1 MFENEIKRIYS
12 HNLNKVKNLGSY
24 INFEQLIS
32 ANLHPAILQYISAE
46 IDYRIFEDRQKILK
60 DSVFDYSSE
69 KIRHHFS
76 QINKE
81 LKKNKRFS
89 QQYIN
94 KLILHA
100 VSFNVNYL
108 ARPKWALL
116 KFIYNTVQEKPT
128 DEIKQVLNYIHYYA
142 YLRKILTLYIDK
154 KNILLLSKGEFKD
167 LLTKVDESGIESNQS
182 AIVDKALE
190 SMSEFFN
197 VGSSDKTIIPLPSV
211 KLFFQ
216 EKNLVPQLNKINHKF
231 GAENKDSIDLEE
243 IKNAL
248 VEKEASLDE
257 ESEKIIK
264 ELVEQETGFS
274 NTDQQESE
282 LDEEEI
288 LNEKNEDNNGDNERI
303 HIEDDNLDEDAE
315 DLGAGF
321 VQKKL
326 EEVDLGKDF
335 EHVTMDK
342 IEETESLDEN
352 DSIEIKEDDVV
363 EPEEEN
369 EEGEVI
375 AEDGMPNMNDESL
388 SSDEEI
394 QIDSRDSDE
403 NELIIE
409 SELSGDEALD
419 LDDSSLTLEDEPKEK
434 SDLRLVDNSVNQKE
448 NSESELEI
456 EDSALEVSD
465 EEMLNEEDDEEQHE
479 VIEEPADEEEII
491 EMKEDVFEESDED
504 EEEDEAQ
511 LTESEEAN
519 AVVEKSELDLADDD
533 TLSGIIENEFESDLQ
548 KIDMSD
554 LVQNKKMTKIIEVI
568 FDYDMEDYSNTI
580 EKISECLNLNDAEQ
594 VLEKLYSTNRINSKS
609 KEAHLFKELI
619 SEYFN

>member
-1 MFENEIKRIYS
+1 MFEHEIKRIYS

-24 INFEQLIS
+24 INFEQLIT

-60 DSVFDYSSE
+60 DSVFDYSGE
-69 KIRHHFS
+69 KIRTYFA
-76 QINKE
+76 QISKE

-116 KFIYNTVQEKPT
+116 KFIYNNEMEKPA

-142 YLRKILTLYIDK
+142 YLRKILTLYIEK

-190 SMSEFFN
+190 SMTDFFN
-197 VGSSDKTIIPLPSV
+197 IGAADKSLIPLPSV

-216 EKNLVPQLNKINHKF
+216 EKNLLSQLNKINHKF
-231 GAENKDSIDLEE
+231 GAENKESVKLTE
-243 IKNAL
+243 INNAL
-248 VEKEASLDE
+248 TEKEPSLDE

-264 ELVEQETGFS
+264 ELVEQETSFTKTEILKQDS
-274 NTDQQESE
+274 AEEDEVTFDETEQIKVSE
-282 LDEEEI
+282 KEEI
-288 LNEKNEDNNGDNERI
+288 QLEDESYE
-303 HIEDDNLDEDAE
+303 EDLSE

-326 EEVDLGKDF
+326 ESAEF
-335 EHVTMDK
+335 EEAEDSESINMNEDTDEELIADEK
-342 IEETESLDEN
+342 IPDMTEPETE
-352 DSIEIKEDDVV
+352 I
-363 EPEEEN
+363 EN
-369 EEGEVI
+369 EE
-375 AEDGMPNMNDESL
+375 
-388 SSDEEI
+388 EI
-394 QIDSRDSDE
+394 QMDNKDNDDS
-403 NELIIE
+403 ELIIE
-409 SELSGDEALD
+409 SELNPSGEANLNSD
-419 LDDSSLTLEDEPKEK
+419 NLTLDDEQ
-434 SDLRLVDNSVNQKE
+434 SDRNKLRLLNSDENQKE
-448 NSESELEI
+448 NLIGESELE
-456 EDSALEVSD
+456 DSELEVADEEISD
-465 EEMLNEEDDEEQHE
+465 ENEIEHDDHLE
-479 VIEEPADEEEII
+479 VVEVEEEEII
-491 EMKEDVFEESDED
+491 EIKDDVFVEEPA
-504 EEEDEAQ
+504 EEKETPNF
-511 LTESEEAN
+511 TEIETDQPN
-519 AVVEKSELDLADDD
+519 DEKSGLQISDDD
-533 TLSGIIENEFESDLQ
+533 TLSGIIENEFELDSK

-580 EKISECLNLNDAEQ
+580 EQISECTNLDDAKSI
-594 VLEKLYSTNRINSKS
+594 LDKLFSTNRISSKS

>member
-116 KFIYNTVQEKPT
+116 KFIYNNVQEKPT

-182 AIVDKALE
+182 AIVDKGLE

-197 VGSSDKTIIPLPSV
+197 VGSSDKAIIPLPSV

-216 EKNLVPQLNKINHKF
+216 EKNLMPQLNKINHKF
-231 GAENKDSIDLEE
+231 GADNKDSLALEE

-264 ELVEQETGFS
+264 ELVEQETGFT
-274 NTDQQESE
+274 NTKLQESE

-288 LNEKNEDNNGDNERI
+288 LNENNKDDEVERESI
-303 HIEDDNLDEDAE
+303 HIEDDNL
-315 DLGAGF
+315 
-321 VQKKL
+321 
-326 EEVDLGKDF
+326 EEVDLDKDF
-335 EHVTMDK
+335 EDGPIDG
-342 IEETESLDEN
+342 IEETESLDEI
-352 DSIEIKEDDVV
+352 DSIELKEKDELEPEDDT
-363 EPEEEN
+363 ED
-369 EEGEVI
+369 GEVI
-375 AEDGMPNMNDESL
+375 AENGMPDVNEEL
-388 SSDEEI
+388 SDNNEEI
-394 QIDSRDSDE
+394 QIDGKDTDE

-409 SELSGDEALD
+409 SELSTDEASDFDDNNLT
-419 LDDSSLTLEDEPKEK
+419 LDDEKEK
-434 SDLRLVDNSVNQKE
+434 SDLRLVDNSSKNKE
-448 NSESELEI
+448 NLDSELE
-456 EDSALEVSD
+456 LEESVLDVSD
-465 EEMLNEEDDEEQHE
+465 EELLNEENEEEQHE

-491 EMKEDVFEESDED
+491 EIKEDVFEESDEE
-504 EEEDEAQ
+504 EEEDEPQ
-511 LTESEEAN
+511 LTESSEDN
-519 AVVEKSELDLADDD
+519 AAVEKSELDIADDD

-580 EKISECLNLNDAEQ
+580 EKISECSNLNNAEE
-594 VLEKLYSTNRINSKS
+594 VLEKLYSTNRIGSKS

>member
-116 KFIYNTVQEKPT
+116 KFIYNNTQEKPT

-154 KNILLLSKGEFKD
+154 KNILLLSKSEFKD
-167 LLTKVDESGIESNQS
+167 LLTKVDESGLESNQS

-197 VGSSDKTIIPLPSV
+197 VGLSEKAIVPLPAV

-216 EKNLVPQLNKINHKF
+216 EKNLLPQLNKINHKF
-231 GAENKDSIDLEE
+231 GAENKDSLELEE

-264 ELVEQETGFS
+264 ELVEQETGFT
-274 NTDQQESE
+274 NAELAESE
-282 LDEEEI
+282 AADEEV
-288 LNEKNEDNNGDNERI
+288 LDGSNGDHEIENNYI
-303 HIEDDNLDEDAE
+303 HIEDNNLDEADEE

-326 EEVDLGKDF
+326 EDVDLEEDLEVDEEF
-335 EHVTMDK
+335 NN
-342 IEETESLDEN
+342 IEASESLEED
-352 DSIEIKEDDVV
+352 DSIAIKVDEESDSSEEI
-363 EPEEEN
+363 

-375 AEDGMPNMNDESL
+375 AENSMPDVNEELPNNI
-388 SSDEEI
+388 EEI
-394 QIDSRDSDE
+394 QIDGKDADE
-403 NELIIE
+403 SELIIE
-409 SELSGDEALD
+409 SDLSTEEASD
-419 LDDSSLTLEDEPKEK
+419 LDENTLTLDDDHKGK
-434 SDLRLVDNSVNQKE
+434 SELRLVDKNNDKKNQE
-448 NSESELEI
+448 NDLELEDRVSEEEAI
-456 EDSALEVSD
+456 DEDYT
-465 EEMLNEEDDEEQHE
+465 EQDKIL
-479 VIEEPADEEEII
+479 VEPTEEEEII
-491 EMKEDVFEESDED
+491 EIKEDVFEKSDEEEEEED
-504 EEEDEAQ
+504 EEEPQIA
-511 LTESEEAN
+511 ESGETSAEP
-519 AVVEKSELDLADDD
+519 EKSDIDIADDD
-533 TLSGIIENEFESDLQ
+533 TLSGIIEDEFESDLQ

-580 EKISECLNLNDAEQ
+580 EKISECSNIDDAEK
-594 VLEKLYSTNRINSKS
+594 VLDKLYSTNRINSKS